1 MVHSRRMVRSLHFTG
16 LLPAPDLEYLSPSF
30 SLNNPLY
37 SPKSPSSTQ
46 LYPQQF
52 FIAPPKMNTATSNVA
67 CNVCTRPVPAGLL
80 QRLLHIHTTLCPLC
94 LMRANVLAV
103 RDSHAALKSHPQIE
117 AASDTTSDDEKNN
130 KEGDAEEKAQKER
143 KKAQRE
149 QKKAQLEKKMAQRKE
164 RRSER
169 KRLIKQRRLAKV
181 NLHNAVDLLEQLQSN
196 RAEVQWNFH
205 LIRALNF
212 WERSRDECTTAPAPG
227 YKSSRGDYISA
238 NDSPSKSA
246 IEKES
251 SESGDPVKSAPWQSV
266 KATWH
271 NARTSDRVTKPSS
284 PNKNTSRRALSN
296 TTSAVLSSN
305 PEESSHASSSSLT
318 TPPTAGQITPP
329 ASPPPILRSCLKRQ
343 RTSCDPDS
351 EPRAPKKARIDETA
365 TIQSGG
371 LAYTRTSSTRTHS
384 SLPAPR
390 RTIRRKSR
398 HHYKPST
405 WAPAHPH
412 AFVDTSCVH
421 VGAHVIESLQANIE
435 KEEQG
440 EVKDFQEC
448 RTCPDLVVE
457 PMVHCGECLALQWHK
472 GREEEWQRCEKE
484 RRKCERERVKRVKRE
499 AREEMLRRALESRE
513 GAQERSG

>member
-1 MVHSRRMVRSLHFTG
+1 MRTR
-16 LLPAPDLEYLSPSF
+16 PASCPHP
-30 SLNNPLY
+30 SLNNSLH
-37 SPKSPSSTQ
+37 SPKLPSCTQ
-46 LYPQQF
+46 LFPQQF
-52 FIAPPKMNTATSNVA
+52 FIAPPKMNTTTSNVA
-67 CNVCTRPVPAGLL
+67 CNVCTHPVPAGLL
-80 QRLLHIHTTLCPLC
+80 QRSLFIHTTLCPLC
-94 LMRANVLAV
+94 LMRANVHAV
-103 RDSHAALKSHPQIE
+103 RDAHAALKSHPQIE

-130 KEGDAEEKAQKER
+130 KEGDAEEKAQDER

-149 QKKAQLEKKMAQRKE
+149 KKRAQLEKKIAQRKE
-164 RRSER
+164 NRSER

-181 NLHNAVDLLEQLQSN
+181 NLHNAVDFLEQLQSN

-212 WERSRDECTTAPAPG
+212 WERSRDECTTTPG
-227 YKSSRGDYISA
+227 SRSSGGGSIPA
-238 NDSPSKSA
+238 NDSPPKSA

-271 NARTSDRVTKPSS
+271 NARTSNRVTKPSS
-284 PNKNTSRRALSN
+284 PQKTASRRALSN
-296 TTSAVLSSN
+296 NTSAVLSPN
-305 PEESSHASSSSLT
+305 PEESSHASSSFLT
-318 TPPTAGQITPP
+318 TPPNAGQITPP

-343 RTSCDPDS
+343 RTSCDSDS
-351 EPRAPKKARIDETA
+351 EPRAPKKARIDETT

-398 HHYKPST
+398 HNYKPST
-405 WAPAHPH
+405 WAPAHPN

-421 VGAHVIESLQANIE
+421 VGAHVIESLQANIAQ
-435 KEEQG
+435 EERG

-457 PMVHCGECLALQWHK
+457 PMVHCGECLALQWHR

-484 RRKCERERVKRVKRE
+484 RKKCERERVKRVKRE